1 MLFPSVEFIFAFLP
15 IVLTV
20 YFILLRRNVLLKNIW
35 LFAAS
40 LFFYAFG
47 EGSFILLML
56 GEILLDYLLALF
68 LNRSQKRWARRT
80 LLSIAIISNIG
91 ILGIFKYASFVCVDI
106 LHLPPDAVGIAA
118 DIHLP
123 LGISFFTFQALSY
136 VLDVY
141 MGKVAA
147 TGSFLNVG
155 LYVSFFPQLVAG
167 PIVRYTDIADAI
179 NNRKESIDGFSSG
192 VVRFLIGLSK
202 KVLIANNMA
211 LVADAAWKLIIGD
224 RLETS
229 VAMAWLGA
237 ISYTLQIYFDF
248 SGYSDM
254 AIGLGKIFGFDF
266 PENFKHPYIAT
277 SLTEFW
283 RRWHISLSSWFRDY
297 VYIPLGG
304 SRRGEARTYINLM
317 IVWLL
322 TGIWHGANYTFVVWG
337 LLYGILLMIEKVICA
352 HKAIRKQSLIQ
363 RIFGHLYT
371 MIVVTLAWVIFRS
384 DSINDA
390 VIYILGMFGRG
401 SGKLVDR
408 VFVAYLKQN
417 ICFYIP
423 AIIGCMPI
431 LESLEIK
438 FGEKNPIYNVAFGA
452 TVLAGFVISVSYI
465 INNGYN
471 PFIYFNF

>member
-224 RLETS
+224 RLEAS

-337 LLYGILLMIEKVICA
+337 LLYGILLMIEKVLCA

-390 VIYILGMFGRG
+390 LIYILGMFGRG

>member
-68 LNRSQKRWARRT
+68 LNRSQKRWARRA

-106 LHLPPDAVGIAA
+106 LHLPPDAIGIAT

-224 RLETS
+224 RLEAS

-337 LLYGILLMIEKVICA
+337 LLYGILLMIEKVLCA

-363 RIFGHLYT
+363 RIAGHFYT

>member
-68 LNRSQKRWARRT
+68 LNRSQKRWARRA

-106 LHLPPDAVGIAA
+106 LHLPPDAVAIAA

-141 MGKVAA
+141 MGKVDA

-167 PIVRYTDIADAI
+167 PIVRFTDIADAI

-224 RLETS
+224 RLEAS

-363 RIFGHLYT
+363 RIAGHLYT

>member
-68 LNRSQKRWARRT
+68 LNRSQKRWARRA

-141 MGKVAA
+141 MGKVDA
-147 TGSFLNVG
+147 TDSFLNVG

-167 PIVRYTDIADAI
+167 PIVRFTDIADAI

-224 RLETS
+224 RLEAS

-363 RIFGHLYT
+363 KIAGHFYT

>member
-167 PIVRYTDIADAI
+167 PIVRFTDIADAI

-224 RLETS
+224 RLEAS

-363 RIFGHLYT
+363 RIAGHFYT

-390 VIYILGMFGRG
+390 AIYILGMFGRG

>member
-15 IVLTV
+15 IVLMV

-224 RLETS
+224 RLEAS

-337 LLYGILLMIEKVICA
+337 FLYGILLMIEKVLCA

-363 RIFGHLYT
+363 KIAGHFYT

>member
-141 MGKVAA
+141 MGKVDA

-224 RLETS
+224 RLEAS

-390 VIYILGMFGRG
+390 LIYILGMFGRG

-423 AIIGCMPI
+423 AIIGCIPI

-465 INNGYN
+465 INNG
-471 PFIYFNF
+471 

>member
-15 IVLTV
+15 IVLMV

-167 PIVRYTDIADAI
+167 PIVRFTDIADAI

-224 RLETS
+224 RLEAS

-363 RIFGHLYT
+363 RIAGHFYT

-438 FGEKNPIYNVAFGA
+438 FGEKNPIYNVAFGV

>member
-68 LNRSQKRWARRT
+68 LNRSQKRWARRA

-106 LHLPPDAVGIAA
+106 LHLPPDAIGIAT

-141 MGKVAA
+141 MGKVDA

-167 PIVRYTDIADAI
+167 PIVRFTDIADAI

-224 RLETS
+224 RLEAS

-337 LLYGILLMIEKVICA
+337 LLYGILLMIEKVLCG

-438 FGEKNPIYNVAFGA
+438 FGEKNPIYNVAFGV

>member
-40 LFFYAFG
+40 LFFYTFG

-167 PIVRYTDIADAI
+167 PIVRFTDIADAI

-211 LVADAAWKLIIGD
+211 LVADAAWKLIIRD

-363 RIFGHLYT
+363 KIAGHFYT

>member
-167 PIVRYTDIADAI
+167 PIVRFTDIADAI
-179 NNRKESIDGFSSG
+179 NNRKESIDSFSSG

-224 RLETS
+224 RLEAS

-337 LLYGILLMIEKVICA
+337 LLYVILLMIEKVLCA

-363 RIFGHLYT
+363 KIAGRIYT

-390 VIYILGMFGRG
+390 LIYILGMFGRG

-438 FGEKNPIYNVAFGA
+438 FGEKNPIYNVAFGV

>member
-141 MGKVAA
+141 MGKVDA
-147 TGSFLNVG
+147 TDSFLNVG

-167 PIVRYTDIADAI
+167 PIVRFTDIADAI

-224 RLETS
+224 RLEAS

-390 VIYILGMFGRG
+390 LIYILGMFGRG
-401 SGKLVDR
+401 SGKPVDR